1 MAKEILIAD
10 SDKMVQEE
18 FERIFEAT
26 NHHLLFTTS
35 DEEALIRGR
44 LFKPDLIVGG
54 KDLCQAVKA
63 DQELERIPFIILLDM
78 FEDLSEKEREL
89 LRADG
94 MISRPL
100 NKDEILSVVS
110 HFSEGVK
117 GGGEGMSLSE
127 DDLDWKSFADIGK
140 AQTQKR
146 EEFSLDELGE
156 TEEEIIELVD
166 VVEEPESK
174 MSIDDFA
181 LQQKEELIGEIIPIE
196 SWEKQG
202 RDEASFEKEF
212 VLPTEEIRMEPEET
226 SPQMEEEKE
235 IVDKKVSTEDELFE
249 KIELEE
255 ILQKMER
262 LQPSIEKEWP
272 VEKEERIPEKIILPE
287 KIALPP
293 QEAGD
298 RYTGFEEFEAAL
310 RGEVKT
316 VPAKEEFQ
324 PFFIE
329 ETKQEAPG
337 LVTPEEVPAEL
348 ELQELAED
356 EFPEVFLEELAE
368 ELEKLKEEELM
379 PEETTVE
386 GEAETTEEEE
396 ISELLREEI
405 QFPEQ
410 ALKEVVR
417 VGELPPVEELS
428 PAEEISE
435 LFGEEIQPPEQ
446 ALKEVVRGEELPP
459 VEELIPIEEIAPI
472 EKLAPMEELKEIGI
486 AEPEVKE
493 IPKIS
498 LEKIPPPV
506 MRLDQKVE
514 AVIVKGVQEM
524 MEDFVTKV
532 IPEMA
537 EHMITRTME
546 RIETMVKEVIPDLA
560 EKAIQEEI
568 HRLQKGE
575 KD

>member
-10 SDKMVQEE
+10 ADKIIQEE
-18 FERIFEAT
+18 FERIFET
-26 NHHLLFTTS
+26 TDHHILFTTS

-44 LFKPDLIVGG
+44 LFKPDLIIGG
-54 KDLCQAVKA
+54 KDLCQAVRA

-100 NKDEILSVVS
+100 NEDEILNIVS
-110 HFSEGVK
+110 HLSEGVK
-117 GGGEGMSLSE
+117 GGGEGMSLSK
-127 DDLDWKSFADIGK
+127 DDLDWKSFADIG
-140 AQTQKR
+140 TPGTEKR
-146 EEFSLDELGE
+146 EGFSLDELGE

-181 LQQKEELIGEIIPIE
+181 LQQKEELIGEIAPIE

-202 RDEASFEKEF
+202 REEGEEKG
-212 VLPTEEIRMEPEET
+212 VEIEET
-226 SPQMEEEKE
+226 SLRIEEEAGE
-235 IVDKKVSTEDELFE
+235 KKVSIEDELFE

-255 ILQKMER
+255 ILRKMER

-272 VEKEERIPEKIILPE
+272 VKKEERIPEKIMPE
-287 KIALPP
+287 KITPPP
-293 QEAGD
+293 QKAED
-298 RYTGFEEFEAAL
+298 KHTGFDEFEAAL

-316 VPAKEEFQ
+316 ERAKEEFQ

-337 LVTPEEVPAEL
+337 LATPEEAPAEL

-356 EFPEVFLEELAE
+356 EFPEVFLEELVE

-379 PEETTVE
+379 PEETAVE
-386 GEAETTEEEE
+386 TEAETTLEEE
-396 ISELLREEI
+396 ISELFGEDI

-417 VGELPPVEELS
+417 VEELPPVEELS
-428 PAEEISE
+428 LSEEISE

-446 ALKEVVRGEELPP
+446 ALEEVVRVEKHPP
-459 VEELIPIEEIAPI
+459 VEEIAPI
-472 EKLAPMEELKEIGI
+472 EELAPVEELEEIGI
-486 AEPEVKE
+486 AAPEVTE
-493 IPKIS
+493 IPRIS
-498 LEKIPPPV
+498 LEEIPPPV
-506 MRLDQKVE
+506 MRLDRKIEKVI
-514 AVIVKGVQEM
+514 AKGVQEM

-532 IPEMA
+532 IPEIA
-537 EHMITRTME
+537 EHMITLTME

>member
-35 DEEALIRGR
+35 EEEALIRGR
-44 LFKPDLIVGG
+44 LFKPDLIIGG

-100 NKDEILSVVS
+100 NEDEILSMVS

-117 GGGEGMSLSE
+117 RGGEGMSLSE

-140 AQTQKR
+140 AQTEKR

-181 LQQKEELIGEIIPIE
+181 LQQKEELIGEIAPIE
-196 SWEKQG
+196 SWEKQE
-202 RDEASFEKEF
+202 REEASFEKEF
-212 VLPTEEIRMEPEET
+212 VLPMEEIRMEPEET

-235 IVDKKVSTEDELFE
+235 IVDKKVSSEDELFE

-255 ILQKMER
+255 ILRKMEK

-272 VEKEERIPEKIILPE
+272 VEKEENIPEKIAE
-287 KIALPP
+287 KIAPPP
-293 QEAGD
+293 QKAED
-298 RYTGFEEFEAAL
+298 RYTGFDEFEAAL
-310 RGEVKT
+310 RGEVNT
-316 VPAKEEFQ
+316 EPAKEEFQ

-337 LVTPEEVPAEL
+337 LATPEEAPVEL

-379 PEETTVE
+379 PEETAV
-386 GEAETTEEEE
+386 ETTLEEE
-396 ISELLREEI
+396 ISELFGEEI

-417 VGELPPVEELS
+417 VEELPPVEELS

-435 LFGEEIQPPEQ
+435 LFGEEIHPPEQ
-446 ALKEVVRGEELPP
+446 ALEEVVRREELPP
-459 VEELIPIEEIAPI
+459 VEELVPIEEIVPI
-472 EKLAPMEELKEIGI
+472 EELAPVEELKEIGI
-486 AEPEVKE
+486 AAPEVSE
-493 IPKIS
+493 IPRIS
-498 LEKIPPPV
+498 LEEIPPPV
-506 MRLDQKVE
+506 MRLDRRIE
-514 AVIVKGVQEM
+514 EVIAKGVQEM

-537 EHMITRTME
+537 EHMITHTME
-546 RIETMVKEVIPDLA
+546 RIETMVKEVLPDLA
-560 EKAIQEEI
+560 EKAIQKEI

>member
-10 SDKMVQEE
+10 SDKIIQEE
-18 FERIFEAT
+18 FERIFET
-26 NHHLLFTTS
+26 TDHHLLFTTS

-44 LFKPDLIVGG
+44 LFKPDLIIGG
-54 KDLCQAVKA
+54 KDLCQAVRS
-63 DQELERIPFIILLDM
+63 DQELKNIPFVILLDM
-78 FEDLSEKEREL
+78 FEDPSEKERKF

-100 NKDEILSVVS
+100 NEDEILSMVS
-110 HFSEGVK
+110 HLSEEVREGA
-117 GGGEGMSLSE
+117 GEMPISE
-127 DDLDWKSFADIGK
+127 DDLKWKSFADIGK
-140 AQTQKR
+140 PGTEKR
-146 EEFSLDELGE
+146 EEFFLDEPGE
-156 TEEEIIELVD
+156 TEEEIIELTD

-181 LQQKEELIGEIIPIE
+181 FQQKEELIGEIAPIE

-202 RDEASFEKEF
+202 REEGEEKG
-212 VLPTEEIRMEPEET
+212 VEIEET
-226 SPQMEEEKE
+226 FLRIEEETVE
-235 IVDKKVSTEDELFE
+235 KKVSTEDELFE

-255 ILQKMER
+255 ILRKMER

-272 VEKEERIPEKIILPE
+272 VEKEEKIPEKIPE
-287 KIALPP
+287 KIAPPP
-293 QEAGD
+293 QKAED

-316 VPAKEEFQ
+316 EPVEEAFQ

-337 LVTPEEVPAEL
+337 LATVEEAPEEL
-348 ELQELAED
+348 ELQELAAE
-356 EFPEVFLEELAE
+356 EFPEIFLEELAE

-379 PEETTVE
+379 PEETAVE
-386 GEAETTEEEE
+386 TEAETTEEEE
-396 ISELLREEI
+396 ISELLGEEI

-417 VGELPPVEELS
+417 V
-428 PAEEISE
+428 
-435 LFGEEIQPPEQ
+435 
-446 ALKEVVRGEELPP
+446 EELPP
-459 VEELIPIEEIAPI
+459 VEELVPMEEIAPI
-472 EKLAPMEELKEIGI
+472 EELAPVEELKEIGI

-493 IPKIS
+493 IPRIS
-498 LEKIPPPV
+498 LEEIPPPV
-506 MRLDQKVE
+506 MRLDRKIE
-514 AVIVKGVQEM
+514 EVIAKGVQEM

-537 EHMITRTME
+537 EHMITLTME
-546 RIETMVKEVIPDLA
+546 RIEKMVKEVIPDLA
-560 EKAIQEEI
+560 EKAIKEEI

>member
-1 MAKEILIAD
+1 MAKEILIVD

-26 NHHLLFTTS
+26 DHHLLFTTS

-44 LFKPDLIVGG
+44 LFKPDLIIGG
-54 KDLCQAVKA
+54 KDLCQEVRA

-78 FEDLSEKEREL
+78 FEDLSEKERKS
-89 LRADG
+89 LRADE

-100 NKDEILSVVS
+100 NEDEILSMVS
-110 HFSEGVK
+110 H
-117 GGGEGMSLSE
+117 LSE
-127 DDLDWKSFADIGK
+127 EVQEGTGETVISEESLDWKSFADIG
-140 AQTQKR
+140 TPGTEKR
-146 EEFSLDELGE
+146 EGFSLDELGE
-156 TEEEIIELVD
+156 TDEEIIELVD
-166 VVEEPESK
+166 VVEEPESR

-181 LQQKEELIGEIIPIE
+181 LQQKEELIGEIAPIE

-202 RDEASFEKEF
+202 REEGEEKG
-212 VLPTEEIRMEPEET
+212 VEIEET
-226 SPQMEEEKE
+226 SLRIEEEAGE
-235 IVDKKVSTEDELFE
+235 KKVSIEDELFE

-255 ILQKMER
+255 ILRKMER

-272 VEKEERIPEKIILPE
+272 VEKEERIPEKIIMPE
-287 KIALPP
+287 KITPPP
-293 QEAGD
+293 QKAED
-298 RYTGFEEFEAAL
+298 KYTGFDEFEAAL
-310 RGEVKT
+310 RGEVRT
-316 VPAKEEFQ
+316 EPAKEEFQ

-329 ETKQEAPG
+329 EKKQEAPG
-337 LVTPEEVPAEL
+337 LATPEEASAEL

-356 EFPEVFLEELAE
+356 EFPEVFLEELVE

-379 PEETTVE
+379 PGETAVE
-386 GEAETTEEEE
+386 TEAETTLEEE
-396 ISELLREEI
+396 ISELFGEEI

-410 ALKEVVR
+410 ALKEAVR
-417 VGELPPVEELS
+417 VEELPPVEELS
-428 PAEEISE
+428 LAEEISE

-446 ALKEVVRGEELPP
+446 ALEEVVRREELPP
-459 VEELIPIEEIAPI
+459 VEELVPMEEIAPI
-472 EKLAPMEELKEIGI
+472 EELAPVEELKEIGI
-486 AEPEVKE
+486 EAPEVTE
-493 IPKIS
+493 IPRIS
-498 LEKIPPPV
+498 LEEIPPPV
-506 MRLDQKVE
+506 MRLDRKIE
-514 AVIVKGVQEM
+514 EVIAKGVQEM

-537 EHMITRTME
+537 EHMITLTLE

>member
-10 SDKMVQEE
+10 SDKMIQEE

-26 NHHLLFTTS
+26 DHHLLFTTS

-44 LFKPDLIVGG
+44 LFKPDLIIGG
-54 KDLCQAVKA
+54 KDLCQAVRA

-78 FEDLSEKEREL
+78 FEDLSEKERKL

-100 NKDEILSVVS
+100 NEDEILSMAS
-110 HFSEGVK
+110 HLSEGVK

-127 DDLDWKSFADIGK
+127 DDLDWKSFAVMGK
-140 AQTQKR
+140 METEKR
-146 EEFSLDELGE
+146 KEFSLDELGE
-156 TEEEIIELVD
+156 TEEEIIDLVD

-181 LQQKEELIGEIIPIE
+181 LQQKEELIGEIAPIE

-202 RDEASFEKEF
+202 REEASFEKEF
-212 VLPTEEIRMEPEET
+212 VLPTEEIRMEPEEAF
-226 SPQMEEEKE
+226 PQIEKE
-235 IVDKKVSTEDELFE
+235 IVDKKVSTEAEDELFE

-255 ILQKMER
+255 ILRKMER

-272 VEKEERIPEKIILPE
+272 VEKKERIPEKIIMPE
-287 KIALPP
+287 KITPPP
-293 QEAGD
+293 QKAED
-298 RYTGFEEFEAAL
+298 QYTGFEEFEAAL

-316 VPAKEEFQ
+316 GPAKEEFQ

-337 LVTPEEVPAEL
+337 LATTEEAPVEL
-348 ELQELAED
+348 EIQELAEE
-356 EFPEVFLEELAE
+356 EFPEVFLEELAG
-368 ELEKLKEEELM
+368 ELEKLEEEELM
-379 PEETTVE
+379 PEETSVE
-386 GEAETTEEEE
+386 TEAETTLE
-396 ISELLREEI
+396 
-405 QFPEQ
+405 
-410 ALKEVVR
+410 
-417 VGELPPVEELS
+417 
-428 PAEEISE
+428 EEISE
-435 LFGEEIQPPEQ
+435 LFGEEIQPRGQ
-446 ALKEVVRGEELPP
+446 ALEEVVRGEELPP
-459 VEELIPIEEIAPI
+459 VEELVPMEEIAPI
-472 EKLAPMEELKEIGI
+472 EELAPMEELEEIGI
-486 AEPEVKE
+486 AAPEVTE
-493 IPKIS
+493 IPRIS
-498 LEKIPPPV
+498 LEEIPPPV
-506 MRLDQKVE
+506 MRLDRKIE
-514 AVIVKGVQEM
+514 EVIAKGVQEM

-537 EHMITRTME
+537 EHIITLTME
-546 RIETMVKEVIPDLA
+546 RIEKMVKEVIPDLA

>member
-26 NHHLLFTTS
+26 DHHLLFTTS
-35 DEEALIRGR
+35 DEEALLRGR
-44 LFKPDLIVGG
+44 LFKPDLIIGG

-63 DQELERIPFIILLDM
+63 DQELECIPFIILLDM
-78 FEDLSEKEREL
+78 FEDLSEKERKL

-100 NKDEILSVVS
+100 IEDAILSMVN

-117 GGGEGMSLSE
+117 GGSEGMALSE
-127 DDLDWKSFADIGK
+127 DYLDWKSFADIGK
-140 AQTQKR
+140 VETEKR
-146 EEFSLDELGE
+146 GEFPLDELGE

-166 VVEEPESK
+166 VVEEPESR

-181 LQQKEELIGEIIPIE
+181 LQQKEELIGEIAPIE

-202 RDEASFEKEF
+202 RDEGEEKR
-212 VLPTEEIRMEPEET
+212 VEIEET
-226 SPQMEEEKE
+226 SLRIEEDEE
-235 IVDKKVSTEDELFE
+235 KKVSTEDELFE

-255 ILQKMER
+255 ILRKVER

-272 VEKEERIPEKIILPE
+272 VEKEERISEKIIMPE
-287 KIALPP
+287 KVTPPP
-293 QEAGD
+293 QKAED
-298 RYTGFEEFEAAL
+298 KYTGFVEFEAAL

-316 VPAKEEFQ
+316 EAAKEEFQ

-329 ETKQEAPG
+329 EMKQEAPG
-337 LVTPEEVPAEL
+337 LATPEEAPVEL
-348 ELQELAED
+348 ELQELAEE
-356 EFPEVFLEELAE
+356 EFPEVFLEELVE

-379 PEETTVE
+379 PEETAVE
-386 GEAETTEEEE
+386 TEAETILE
-396 ISELLREEI
+396 
-405 QFPEQ
+405 
-410 ALKEVVR
+410 
-417 VGELPPVEELS
+417 
-428 PAEEISE
+428 EEISE
-435 LFGEEIQPPEQ
+435 LFGEEIPPREQ
-446 ALKEVVRGEELPP
+446 ALEEMVRGEELPP
-459 VEELIPIEEIAPI
+459 VEEI
-472 EKLAPMEELKEIGI
+472 APMEEITPIEELAPVEELKELGI
-486 AEPEVKE
+486 AAPEVTE
-493 IPKIS
+493 IPRIS
-498 LEKIPPPV
+498 LEEIPPPA
-506 MRLDQKVE
+506 MRLDRKIE
-514 AVIVKGVQEM
+514 EVIAKGVQKM
-524 MEDFVTKV
+524 MEDFVIKV

-537 EHMITRTME
+537 DHMITLTME

>member
-26 NHHLLFTTS
+26 DHHLLFTTS

-44 LFKPDLIVGG
+44 LFKPDLIIGG

-78 FEDLSEKEREL
+78 FEDLSEKERKL
-89 LRADG
+89 IRADG

-100 NKDEILSVVS
+100 NEDEILSMVS

-117 GGGEGMSLSE
+117 EGGEGMALSE

-140 AQTQKR
+140 AETEKR

-166 VVEEPESK
+166 VVEEPESR

-181 LQQKEELIGEIIPIE
+181 LQQKEELIGEIAPIE

-202 RDEASFEKEF
+202 REEGEEKG
-212 VLPTEEIRMEPEET
+212 VEIEET
-226 SPQMEEEKE
+226 SLRIEEEAVE
-235 IVDKKVSTEDELFE
+235 KKVSTEDELFE

-255 ILQKMER
+255 ILRKMER

-298 RYTGFEEFEAAL
+298 RYTGFDEFEAAL

-316 VPAKEEFQ
+316 EPAEETFQ

-337 LVTPEEVPAEL
+337 LIPPEETPEEL
-348 ELQELAED
+348 ELQELEEE
-356 EFPEVFLEELAE
+356 EFPEIFLEELTG

-386 GEAETTEEEE
+386 VEAETTLEEE
-396 ISELLREEI
+396 ISELLGEEI
-405 QFPEQ
+405 QPSEQ
-410 ALKEVVR
+410 ALKEMVR
-417 VGELPPVEELS
+417 VGEVPPVKVATETEEISKILGEEIQLSEQVLTEVVRAEEPPPVEELV
-428 PAEEISE
+428 PM
-435 LFGEEIQPPEQ
+435 
-446 ALKEVVRGEELPP
+446 
-459 VEELIPIEEIAPI
+459 EEIAPI
-472 EKLAPMEELKEIGI
+472 EELAPVEELEEIGI
-486 AEPEVKE
+486 AAPEVTE
-493 IPKIS
+493 IPRIS
-498 LEKIPPPV
+498 LEEIPPPV
-506 MRLDQKVE
+506 MHLDRKIE
-514 AVIVKGVQEM
+514 EVIAKGVQEM

-537 EHMITRTME
+537 EHMITLTME
-546 RIETMVKEVIPDLA
+546 RIEKMVKEVIPDLA

-575 KD
+575 KG

>member
-1 MAKEILIAD
+1 MEKEILIAD

-26 NHHLLFTTS
+26 DHHLLFATN

-44 LFKPDLIVGG
+44 LFKPDLIIGG
-54 KDLCQAVKA
+54 KDLCQEVRA
-63 DQELERIPFIILLDM
+63 DQELKNIPFIILLDM

-100 NKDEILSVVS
+100 NEDEILSMVS

-117 GGGEGMSLSE
+117 GGGEGMSLSK
-127 DDLDWKSFADIGK
+127 DDLDWKSFADIG
-140 AQTQKR
+140 TPGTEKR
-146 EEFSLDELGE
+146 EGFSLDELGE

-181 LQQKEELIGEIIPIE
+181 LQQKEELIGEIAPIE

-202 RDEASFEKEF
+202 REEGEEKG
-212 VLPTEEIRMEPEET
+212 VEIEET
-226 SPQMEEEKE
+226 SLRIEDEAEE
-235 IVDKKVSTEDELFE
+235 KKVSIEDELFE

-255 ILQKMER
+255 ILRKMER

-272 VEKEERIPEKIILPE
+272 VKKEERIPEKIIMPE
-287 KIALPP
+287 KITHPP
-293 QEAGD
+293 QEAED
-298 RYTGFEEFEAAL
+298 KYTGFDEFEAAL
-310 RGEVKT
+310 GGEVKT
-316 VPAKEEFQ
+316 EPVKEAFQ
-324 PFFIE
+324 PFFVE

-337 LVTPEEVPAEL
+337 LATPEEAPAEL

-356 EFPEVFLEELAE
+356 EFPEVFLEELVG
-368 ELEKLKEEELM
+368 ELEKLKEEELK
-379 PEETTVE
+379 PEETAVE
-386 GEAETTEEEE
+386 TEAETTLEEE
-396 ISELLREEI
+396 ISELFGEEI

-417 VGELPPVEELS
+417 VEELPPVEELS

-446 ALKEVVRGEELPP
+446 ALEEVVRREELPP
-459 VEELIPIEEIAPI
+459 VEELVPMEEIAPI
-472 EKLAPMEELKEIGI
+472 EELAPVEELKEIGI
-486 AEPEVKE
+486 EAPEVTE
-493 IPKIS
+493 IPRIS
-498 LEKIPPPV
+498 LEEIPPPV
-506 MRLDQKVE
+506 MRLDRKIE
-514 AVIVKGVQEM
+514 EVIAKGVQEM

-537 EHMITRTME
+537 EHMITLTLE

-560 EKAIQEEI
+560 EKAIQKEI

>member
-26 NHHLLFTTS
+26 DHHLLFTTS

-44 LFKPDLIVGG
+44 LFKPDLIIGG
-54 KDLCQAVKA
+54 KDLCQEVRA
-63 DQELERIPFIILLDM
+63 DQELKNIPFIILLDM
-78 FEDLSEKEREL
+78 FEDLSEKERKF

-100 NKDEILSVVS
+100 NEDEILSMVS
-110 HFSEGVK
+110 HLSEEVQEGA
-117 GGGEGMSLSE
+117 GETVISE
-127 DDLDWKSFADIGK
+127 DDLKWKSFADIGK
-140 AQTQKR
+140 AETEKR
-146 EEFSLDELGE
+146 EEFSLDGLGGI
-156 TEEEIIELVD
+156 EEEIIELVD
-166 VVEEPESK
+166 VVEEPESR

-181 LQQKEELIGEIIPIE
+181 LQQKDELIGEIAPIE

-202 RDEASFEKEF
+202 REEVSFEKEF

-226 SPQMEEEKE
+226 SLQIEEEKE

-255 ILQKMER
+255 ILRKVER

-272 VEKEERIPEKIILPE
+272 VEKEEKIPEKIMPE
-287 KIALPP
+287 KIAPPP

-298 RYTGFEEFEAAL
+298 RYTGFDEFEAAL

-316 VPAKEEFQ
+316 EPAEEAFQ
-324 PFFIE
+324 PFFIK
-329 ETKQEAPG
+329 ETTQEAPG
-337 LVTPEEVPAEL
+337 LATPEEAPAEL
-348 ELQELAED
+348 ELQELAEG
-356 EFPEVFLEELAE
+356 EFPEVFLEELVE

-379 PEETTVE
+379 PEETAVAT
-386 GEAETTEEEE
+386 EAETTLEEE
-396 ISELLREEI
+396 ISELL
-405 QFPEQ
+405 
-410 ALKEVVR
+410 
-417 VGELPPVEELS
+417 
-428 PAEEISE
+428 
-435 LFGEEIQPPEQ
+435 GEEIQPWGQ
-446 ALKEVVRGEELPP
+446 ALEEVARGEELPP
-459 VEELIPIEEIAPI
+459 VDELVLMEVIAPV
-472 EKLAPMEELKEIGI
+472 EELKEAGFG
-486 AEPEVKE
+486 ASEVTE

-498 LEKIPPPV
+498 LEEISPPV
-506 MRLDQKVE
+506 MRLDRKIE
-514 AVIVKGVQEM
+514 EVIAKGIQEM
-524 MEDFVTKV
+524 MQDFVNKV

-537 EHMITRTME
+537 KHMITVTME

-568 HRLQKGE
+568 RRLQKGE